1 MTSSGS
7 QMSQDDILQNTRSVV
22 QSLEALKNEHASMIR
37 NLVDKLDS
45 SSSFFP
51 STNTTTTA
59 TPKQSLKSSPQN
71 SSTSSSGSSGGSGPT
86 VVDTR
91 LIVEEEISILRNSD
105 EMVHLGISEAT
116 VLIQLSNYLQSIE
129 AEKQKIKSQVK
140 RLCQENAWLRDELAA
155 AQKKLQ
161 ESEQN
166 AAQIEVE
173 LSHLKFLK
181 ELKKFD
187 EDLNAPVSQQQQ
199 QQVSED
205 VGEGKVGGGGGGYG
219 DDDDEHSTN
228 NCECYLVLRV
238 ENFRK

>member
-1 MTSSGS
+1 
-7 QMSQDDILQNTRSVV
+7 MSQLNQEDILQSTRTVV
-22 QSLEALKNEHASMIR
+22 QSLEALKNEHSSMIKK
-37 NLVDKLDS
+37 LVEKLES
-45 SSSFFP
+45 I
-51 STNTTTTA
+51 
-59 TPKQSLKSSPQN
+59 KSDAN
-71 SSTSSSGSSGGSGPT
+71 SCSI
-86 VVDTR
+86 
-91 LIVEEEISILRNSD
+91 LEEEISILKNSD

-181 ELKKFD
+181 DLKKFD
-187 EDLNAPVSQQQQ
+187 EDLNVPQTVKQEAP
-199 QQVSED
+199 QVPNDSINQENKNL
-205 VGEGKVGGGGGGYG
+205 E
-219 DDDDEHSTN
+219 DDEEYQQGNYFTLNYISSI
-228 NCECYLVLRV
+228 
-238 ENFRK
+238 F